1 MKARTGLNT
10 ALAAALIF
18 GVAALPAPA
27 LAHGDKGE
35 HVDAFETHLDDYE
48 QEIEQLVATVDAIA
62 SDYAGDGVASEQLGQ
77 RADAL
82 VDDWEHVDFHAALET
97 HAITLY
103 PPIWVA
109 LGGLEEAIHKDGA
122 AAEVRQWQQ
131 RTEAALWQGLGAL
144 KYAAQ
149 QAEDNS
155 PQSGPGTADD
165 QAQSASGPETIDI
178 IQDRLAEVLA
188 AYREGDG
195 ERATTLVNEAYMQR
209 FEGVEG
215 DLIERDADLVSSL
228 EKDFNATLPLLIE
241 RGADSEAVADRISAM
256 NDDLDT
262 ARELLEQAETEKSDV
277 F

>member
-1 MKARTGLNT
+1 MRARTGLNT
-10 ALAAALIF
+10 ALTAALIL
-18 GVAALPAPA
+18 GATGLSAPA
-27 LAHGDKGE
+27 FAHGDKGA

-48 QEIEQLVATVDAIA
+48 QEIEQLVATVDSIA

-82 VDDWEHVDFHAALET
+82 VDDWEHVDFHEALET
-97 HAITLY
+97 HAISLY

-122 AAEVRQWQQ
+122 EAEVRQWQQ
-131 RTEAALWQGLGAL
+131 RTEAALWQGMGAL

-149 QAEDNS
+149 QRD
-155 PQSGPGTADD
+155 TAAADAD
-165 QAQSASGPETIDI
+165 TTTEKATPASGPETIDI
-178 IQDRLAEVLA
+178 IQKRLDEVLA

-195 ERATTLVNEAYMQR
+195 QRATTLVNEAYMQR

-215 DLIERDADLVSSL
+215 ALIERDADLVSSL

-241 RGADSEAVADRISAM
+241 RGADSKAVADRIAAM

-262 ARELLEQAETEKSDV
+262 ARELLKEAETDKSDV